1 MEEDSLGEEAQVM
14 EVVLLVVVED
24 VEGVNSFLTSLYKLS
39 LSYYNYDK

>member
-24 VEGVNSFLTSLYKLS
+24 VEGVNSV
-39 LSYYNYDK
+39 